1 MLLGCTLD
9 IIALGAKVGEF
20 IPAVHVGG
28 TNALREMAG
37 ELIPPLGGMDEGA
50 IIGLGVVAREC
61 ILPVACT
68 VDGTNCPGD
77 IAWK

>member
-20 IPAVHVGG
+20 IPVVNVGG

-37 ELIPPLGGMDEGA
+37 ELIPLLGVMDEGT
-50 IIGLGVVAREC
+50 IIGLGAIAREC

-68 VDGTNCPGD
+68 VDGGNCPWD
-77 IAWK
+77 TACK